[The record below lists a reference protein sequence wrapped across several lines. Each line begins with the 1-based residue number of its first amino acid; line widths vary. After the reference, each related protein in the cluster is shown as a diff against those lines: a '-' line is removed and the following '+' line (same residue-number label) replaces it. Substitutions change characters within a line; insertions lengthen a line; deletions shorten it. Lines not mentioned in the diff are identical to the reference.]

1 MNNWLLVFGYISF
14 VAYSYNKW
22 KKPKKKLANTY
33 LSRIMT
39 MTSGVAKNEVVE
51 VKKRR
56 KRKMI
61 CSQCNHGQTNVD

>member
-14 VAYSYNKW
+14 VAYSYKKW
-22 KKPKKKLANTY
+22 KKPKKKLVY

-39 MTSGVAKNEVVE
+39 MTSGVARNEVVE

-56 KRKMI
+56 KRQMI
-61 CSQCNHGQTNVD
+61 CSQCNHCQTNVD